1 MVVLMGD
8 GFWVGDDEF
17 CYSDSGV
24 VGGKGGCCGKGG
36 FMVVGGRV
44 GGGVE
49 DFRRLAYNKW
59 KLAELYRRKY
69 RVALRLLVENG
80 ICVDEVKRQR

>member
-1 MVVLMGD
+1 MVVR
-8 GFWVGDDEF
+8 
-17 CYSDSGV
+17 
-24 VGGKGGCCGKGG
+24 
-36 FMVVGGRV
+36 GRV

-49 DFRRLAYNKW
+49 DFRRLAYNKR

-69 RVALRLLVENG
+69 RVALRLLVEND